1 LILRKV
7 SLYPLLFF
15 LVITGISLLCGCGG
29 GGASGSLPNPTP
41 VPSANLSG
49 TVYRDGNPTGACVV
63 FYSFA
68 SAGSALSVS
77 SLPSTG
83 VSAITPDGP
92 YSFTGVTPGAAYIAA
107 WESEADWRANPA
119 YPRGGIAVNITEG
132 TSVTEADI
140 TWGILEALPV
150 TLPAGTAVITGK
162 VTDASYESPVAG
174 STVMIWEGGLTATT
188 DAKGDFTFNNL
199 PTGYYTIIITASG
212 YGQSRAQ
219 AVKATEGSTTELEMI
234 QMPYSVTSW
243 SVVSPVIT
251 VSGVNDGDGI
261 DAMRNISVSASGE
274 REIASMAIRVGNRHN
289 TPDKEVWRQSLITMD
304 LVPSSLPPGSTY
316 LYITA
321 YDDNNNRT
329 EMTINLN
336 IYGPAVTPPSGI
348 PNINP
353 EGYIIPYAVTVG
365 ESWGYY
371 KKEACSLM
379 IKGEL
384 PSDFNP
390 NILYTPEG
398 KAIDASTVPDDAVC
412 YVALW
417 WVYNIP
423 AGENLPE
430 GFRIYRSGSQTGTF
444 ELIGERLV
452 TEAEKLNWPANGDFS
467 FIDADSRAIYP
478 GQTVFYRISA
488 FNSGGEGPLSDVT
501 PETTI
506 LDVFRVYLTSP
517 ADTSTGISK
526 SPTLAWSISGKVGV
540 RRWYQISLWPYNDGL
555 KENYYLDTDVN
566 PAETSVTITGLEA
579 NEVYQ
584 WDVLNAE
591 AMGSE
596 NPATPGKYHARS
608 WPTRH
613 YLHSQAIWVNSSNN
627 GAFTFTTGP

>member
-1 LILRKV
+1 MTIL
-7 SLYPLLFF
+7 Y
-15 LVITGISLLCGCGG
+15 GCGG
-29 GGASGSLPNPTP
+29 GGASGSVPVSNPTP
-41 VPSANLSG
+41 LSSANLSG
-49 TVYRDGNPTGACVV
+49 TVYREGQPTGAYVV

-68 SAGSALSVS
+68 SSGSNLSSS
-77 SLPSTG
+77 SLPSPG
-83 VSAITPDGP
+83 VSVTTPDGT
-92 YSFTGVTPGAAYIAA
+92 YGFTGVTPGTSYIAA
-107 WESEADWRANPA
+107 WESEADWQANPD
-119 YPRGGIAVNITEG
+119 YPGGGIAVTITEG
-132 TSVTEADI
+132 TSVTDADI
-140 TWGILEALPV
+140 TWGVLEGLPI
-150 TLPAGTAVITGK
+150 TLPSGTAVITGK
-162 VTDASYESPVAG
+162 VTDANYESPVAG
-174 STVMIWEGGLTATT
+174 STVMLWEGGLTTTT
-188 DAKGDFTFNNL
+188 DANGDFTFNNL
-199 PTGYYTIIITASG
+199 PAGYYTIIITASG
-212 YGQSRAQ
+212 YSQSRAQ
-219 AVKATEGSTTELEMI
+219 AVKAVEGATRELEMI
-234 QMPYSVTSW
+234 QMPYSVASW

-251 VSGVNDGDGI
+251 VSGVNDGDTI
-261 DAMRNISVSASGE
+261 DATRNISVSASGE
-274 REIASMAIRVGNRHN
+274 REIASMAIRVGNKHN
-289 TPDKEVWRQSLITMD
+289 TPDKELWRQSLITMD

-316 LYITA
+316 LYITV

-329 EMTINLN
+329 EMAINLN
-336 IYGPAVTPPSGI
+336 TYGPAVTPPSGI
-348 PNINP
+348 PDINP

-371 KKEACSLM
+371 KKGAESL
-379 IKGEL
+379 KSEGEL

-398 KAIDASTVPDDAVC
+398 KSIDASTVPDDAVC

-423 AGENLPE
+423 PGETYPE
-430 GFRIYRSGSQTGTF
+430 GFHIYRSGSQAGPF

-452 TEAEKLNWPANGDFS
+452 TEAEKLNWPAKSDFS
-467 FIDADSRAIYP
+467 FVDADSRAIYP

-517 ADTSTGISK
+517 ADNSTGISK
-526 SPTLAWSISGKVGV
+526 SPTLAWSISSNVGV
-540 RRWYQISLWPYNDGL
+540 RRTYQISLWPYNDGL
-555 KENYYLDTDVN
+555 KKNYYLDTDVN

-596 NPATPGKYHARS
+596 NHITPGKYHARS